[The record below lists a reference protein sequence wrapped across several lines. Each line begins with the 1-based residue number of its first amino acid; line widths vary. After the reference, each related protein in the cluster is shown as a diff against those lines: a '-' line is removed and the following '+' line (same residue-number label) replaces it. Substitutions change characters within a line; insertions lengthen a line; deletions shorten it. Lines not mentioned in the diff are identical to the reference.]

1 MEHQGGRATGTRR
14 APGDVPV
21 FGLGPSDICCTDAVA
36 LAATIKRNFEE
47 LGI

>member
-1 MEHQGGRATGTRR
+1 MKNGETGCFAICARR
-14 APGDVPV
+14 ACIMAELEDLNAEPV
-21 FGLGPSDICCTDAVA
+21 T

>member
-1 MEHQGGRATGTRR
+1 MSLQPLRETYVELVDLNAEG
-14 APGDVPV
+14 VP
-21 FGLGPSDICCTDAVA
+21 